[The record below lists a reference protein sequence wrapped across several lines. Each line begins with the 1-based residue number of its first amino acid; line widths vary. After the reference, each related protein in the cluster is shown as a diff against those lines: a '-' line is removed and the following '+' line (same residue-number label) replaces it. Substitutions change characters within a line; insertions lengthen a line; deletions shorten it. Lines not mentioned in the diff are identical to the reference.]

1 MKILC
6 LCSYGNVRSSCLA
19 RQLKDYYYQEA
30 LVAGLVA
37 NTPSTLQMLVEWADL
52 ILIVCELDPA
62 NYIENFPSQKRP
74 LQWDFNPGPDKWQT
88 PSHPELVAIMTEKI
102 EQSGLF
108 PMRRIV

>member
-1 MKILC
+1 MKVLC

-30 LVAGLVA
+30 LVAGLAA
-37 NTPSTLQMLVEWADL
+37 NSSITLKMLAEWADL
-52 ILIVCELDPA
+52 ILVACELDPA
-62 NYIENFPSQKRP
+62 IYIENFPYQKVP
-74 LQWDFNPGPDKWQT
+74 LQFSFNPGPDKWQT

-108 PMRRIV
+108 PTRRLV